1 MIMKKIILVITFL
14 ALFSLPVALRAQV
27 QLSIDFETSNTIPD
41 EFTNDS
47 SYPWIIENTENG
59 HCMRSGNSR
68 IASSSSSIELSYTFT
83 EAGYIIFDANC
94 CGEGASTV
102 WDKCIFYIDN
112 VMQFEYGE
120 QISGWQNYVF
130 YLEAGAHTFMWKY
143 IKDSSVNPSG
153 DAFFVDNIVIGYG
166 TPCIQPYNITVN
178 FTTNS
183 AIVNWSG
190 SSDSY
195 TIHYKPLNASEWDTI
210 PNISGNSDTLYNLV
224 AGDYEIMV
232 FADCNDEG
240 GVLDTITVFPINSI
254 NWYGYAAYS
263 LDIQSWNEEYIR
275 FTMLD
280 PATITA
286 ATSSFPSTYAAAYA
300 YGHVWFISSG
310 NLYIAPLNDSIG
322 TIGDIIPVAF
332 DFETTNTPLS
342 MSFNPMD
349 NKLYYIAIS
358 EGDESYYLK
367 YFNPLQPDSVS
378 TLELSIAAYTLA
390 INALGEAYCI
400 EYETGNLYQLD
411 LTNASATLIGNTG
424 HSPHFVQDMAFDMET
439 NELFW
444 ANISSSSDVGLY
456 HVNTE
461 NAATAFLGQI
471 GGGSGAEITGLF
483 CSNVLSNSVI
493 PNSLNLS
500 GDTMVCSGN
509 TTTLTASSDVDGLFV
524 WSTGHIGQWETFSPG
539 TYSVSVFSITGN
551 SLTKTINI
559 TEGQVYD
566 VTDSLTICENQLPYI
581 WNEVEFETAGTQ
593 NVTLTTINGC
603 DSVVKMTLT
612 VNNLTT
618 GDTIVVA
625 CNSFDWY
632 EHVGIM
638 QSCENLTHTFTNAA
652 GCDSVVTLHLTVN
665 YSNTGDTT
673 AVACDSFDWYE
684 HTGIT
689 QSCENLTHTFT
700 NAMGCD
706 SVVTL
711 HLTVNYSNTG
721 DTTAVACDS
730 FDWYEHTGITQ
741 SCENLTHTFTN
752 ATGCDSV
759 VTLHLTVNYSNTG
772 DTTVVACDSYNWYE
786 HVGIN
791 QSCENLTHTFTN
803 AAGCDSVVTLH
814 LTVNYSNTGD
824 TTAVACDSFD
834 WYEHTDITQSCENL
848 THTFINAGGCDSVVT
863 LHLTVNYSNTGDTT
877 VVACESFD
885 WYEHTGITQ
894 SCENLTH
901 TFTNAMGCDSVVT
914 LHLTINNPLH
924 TAVIENTCESYTWN
938 GTTYTV
944 SGNYTYSHIDVNGCT
959 QVDTLH
965 LTINNPVH
973 TAITE
978 NACESYMWNETL
990 YTDGGD
996 YTYSHVDENGCTQV
1010 DTLHL
1015 TIFNDAIS
1023 EFTIVTE
1030 EPCYTWN
1037 NVEYCETGDY
1047 SQTFQTIHS
1056 CDSLVTLHLTI
1067 TVGLN
1072 DYETVDFKVYPNPT
1086 SNIVNVE
1093 CIMKNEELGDV
1104 EIQVVDAYGRLVDLE
1119 ETLVITSLQN
1129 VRIDLSH
1136 NASGI
1141 YFVKAVADGKTIAV
1155 RKVVKQ

>member
-400 EYETGNLYQLD
+400 EYETGNLYLLD

-711 HLTVNYSNTG
+711 HLT
-721 DTTAVACDS
+721 
-730 FDWYEHTGITQ
+730 
-741 SCENLTHTFTN
+741 
-752 ATGCDSV
+752 
-759 VTLHLTVNYSNTG
+759 
-772 DTTVVACDSYNWYE
+772 
-786 HVGIN
+786 
-791 QSCENLTHTFTN
+791 
-803 AAGCDSVVTLH
+803 
-814 LTVNYSNTGD
+814 
-824 TTAVACDSFD
+824 
-834 WYEHTDITQSCENL
+834 
-848 THTFINAGGCDSVVT
+848 
-863 LHLTVNYSNTGDTT
+863 
-877 VVACESFD
+877 
-885 WYEHTGITQ
+885 
-894 SCENLTH
+894 
-901 TFTNAMGCDSVVT
+901 
-914 LHLTINNPLH
+914 INNPLH

>member
-400 EYETGNLYQLD
+400 EYETGNLYLLD

-684 HTGIT
+684 HT
-689 QSCENLTHTFT
+689 
-700 NAMGCD
+700 
-706 SVVTL
+706 
-711 HLTVNYSNTG
+711 
-721 DTTAVACDS
+721 
-730 FDWYEHTGITQ
+730 
-741 SCENLTHTFTN
+741 
-752 ATGCDSV
+752 
-759 VTLHLTVNYSNTG
+759 
-772 DTTVVACDSYNWYE
+772 
-786 HVGIN
+786 
-791 QSCENLTHTFTN
+791 
-803 AAGCDSVVTLH
+803 
-814 LTVNYSNTGD
+814 
-824 TTAVACDSFD
+824 
-834 WYEHTDITQSCENL
+834 DITQSCENL

-877 VVACESFD
+877 AVACESFD

-1104 EIQVVDAYGRLVDLE
+1104 EIQVVDAYGRLVDLV

>member
-400 EYETGNLYQLD
+400 EYETGNLYLLD

-684 HTGIT
+684 HT
-689 QSCENLTHTFT
+689 
-700 NAMGCD
+700 
-706 SVVTL
+706 
-711 HLTVNYSNTG
+711 
-721 DTTAVACDS
+721 
-730 FDWYEHTGITQ
+730 
-741 SCENLTHTFTN
+741 
-752 ATGCDSV
+752 
-759 VTLHLTVNYSNTG
+759 
-772 DTTVVACDSYNWYE
+772 
-786 HVGIN
+786 
-791 QSCENLTHTFTN
+791 
-803 AAGCDSVVTLH
+803 
-814 LTVNYSNTGD
+814 
-824 TTAVACDSFD
+824 
-834 WYEHTDITQSCENL
+834 DITQSCENL

-863 LHLTVNYSNTGDTT
+863 LHLTVNYSNTGDTTAVACESFDWYEHTGITQSCENLTHTFTNAMGCDSVVTLHLTVNYSTTGDTT

>member
-400 EYETGNLYQLD
+400 EYETGNLYLLD

-684 HTGIT
+684 HTDIT
-689 QSCENLTHTFT
+689 QSCENLTHTFI
-700 NAMGCD
+700 NAGGCD

-752 ATGCDSV
+752 AMGCDSV
-759 VTLHLTVNYSNTG
+759 VTLHLTVNYST
-772 DTTVVACDSYNWYE
+772 
-786 HVGIN
+786 
-791 QSCENLTHTFTN
+791 
-803 AAGCDSVVTLH
+803 
-814 LTVNYSNTGD
+814 
-824 TTAVACDSFD
+824 
-834 WYEHTDITQSCENL
+834 
-848 THTFINAGGCDSVVT
+848 
-863 LHLTVNYSNTGDTT
+863 TGDTT

-1104 EIQVVDAYGRLVDLE
+1104 EIQVVDAYGRLVDLV

>member
-711 HLTVNYSNTG
+711 HLT
-721 DTTAVACDS
+721 
-730 FDWYEHTGITQ
+730 
-741 SCENLTHTFTN
+741 
-752 ATGCDSV
+752 
-759 VTLHLTVNYSNTG
+759 
-772 DTTVVACDSYNWYE
+772 
-786 HVGIN
+786 
-791 QSCENLTHTFTN
+791 
-803 AAGCDSVVTLH
+803 
-814 LTVNYSNTGD
+814 
-824 TTAVACDSFD
+824 
-834 WYEHTDITQSCENL
+834 
-848 THTFINAGGCDSVVT
+848 
-863 LHLTVNYSNTGDTT
+863 
-877 VVACESFD
+877 
-885 WYEHTGITQ
+885 
-894 SCENLTH
+894 
-901 TFTNAMGCDSVVT
+901 
-914 LHLTINNPLH
+914 INNPLH

>member
-400 EYETGNLYQLD
+400 EYETGNLYLLD

-684 HTGIT
+684 HT
-689 QSCENLTHTFT
+689 
-700 NAMGCD
+700 
-706 SVVTL
+706 
-711 HLTVNYSNTG
+711 
-721 DTTAVACDS
+721 
-730 FDWYEHTGITQ
+730 
-741 SCENLTHTFTN
+741 
-752 ATGCDSV
+752 
-759 VTLHLTVNYSNTG
+759 
-772 DTTVVACDSYNWYE
+772 
-786 HVGIN
+786 
-791 QSCENLTHTFTN
+791 
-803 AAGCDSVVTLH
+803 
-814 LTVNYSNTGD
+814 
-824 TTAVACDSFD
+824 
-834 WYEHTDITQSCENL
+834 DITQSCENL

-863 LHLTVNYSNTGDTT
+863 LHLTVNYSNTGDTTAVACESFDWYEHTGITQSCENLTHTFTNAMGCDSVVTLHLTVNYSTTGDTT

-1104 EIQVVDAYGRLVDLE
+1104 EIQVVDAYGRLVDLV

>member
-400 EYETGNLYQLD
+400 EYETGNLYLLD

-483 CSNVLSNSVI
+483 CSNVLSNSII

-684 HTGIT
+684 HTDIT
-689 QSCENLTHTFT
+689 QSCENLTHTFI
-700 NAMGCD
+700 NAGGCD

-752 ATGCDSV
+752 AKGCDSV
-759 VTLHLTVNYSNTG
+759 VTLHLTVNYST
-772 DTTVVACDSYNWYE
+772 
-786 HVGIN
+786 
-791 QSCENLTHTFTN
+791 
-803 AAGCDSVVTLH
+803 
-814 LTVNYSNTGD
+814 
-824 TTAVACDSFD
+824 
-834 WYEHTDITQSCENL
+834 
-848 THTFINAGGCDSVVT
+848 
-863 LHLTVNYSNTGDTT
+863 TGDTT

-1104 EIQVVDAYGRLVDLE
+1104 EIQVVDAYGRLVDLV

>member
-400 EYETGNLYQLD
+400 EYETGNLYLLD

-689 QSCENLTHTFT
+689 QSCENLTHTFI
-700 NAMGCD
+700 NAGGCD

-752 ATGCDSV
+752 AM
-759 VTLHLTVNYSNTG
+759 
-772 DTTVVACDSYNWYE
+772 
-786 HVGIN
+786 
-791 QSCENLTHTFTN
+791 
-803 AAGCDSVVTLH
+803 GCDSVVTLH

-824 TTAVACDSFD
+824 TTA
-834 WYEHTDITQSCENL
+834 
-848 THTFINAGGCDSVVT
+848 
-863 LHLTVNYSNTGDTT
+863 
-877 VVACESFD
+877 VACESFD

>member
-632 EHVGIM
+632 EHVGM
-638 QSCENLTHTFTNAA
+638 THTFTNAA

-772 DTTVVACDSYNWYE
+772 DTTVVA
-786 HVGIN
+786 
-791 QSCENLTHTFTN
+791 THTFTN

>member
-400 EYETGNLYQLD
+400 EYETGNLYLLD

-684 HTGIT
+684 HT
-689 QSCENLTHTFT
+689 
-700 NAMGCD
+700 
-706 SVVTL
+706 
-711 HLTVNYSNTG
+711 
-721 DTTAVACDS
+721 
-730 FDWYEHTGITQ
+730 
-741 SCENLTHTFTN
+741 
-752 ATGCDSV
+752 
-759 VTLHLTVNYSNTG
+759 
-772 DTTVVACDSYNWYE
+772 
-786 HVGIN
+786 
-791 QSCENLTHTFTN
+791 
-803 AAGCDSVVTLH
+803 
-814 LTVNYSNTGD
+814 
-824 TTAVACDSFD
+824 
-834 WYEHTDITQSCENL
+834 DITQSCENL

-877 VVACESFD
+877 AVACDSFD

-1104 EIQVVDAYGRLVDLE
+1104 EIQVVDAYGRLVDLV